1 MSGSGKDHVK
11 IGIVQIF
18 VFLALFLGL
27 SVVLFNFAIP
37 RGIAGFVVP
46 LFEPEPDKLAKAP
59 FAHFEDEGLVFAGV
73 KTAEAERLGISKVG
87 EEYKPAVST
96 VKGPVSKAVVN
107 NEYLFDFTFKV
118 RNAKEHGYIKTASEF
133 YVKAPKLGEEP
144 IILEPYVGFT
154 ILAVVMGGV
163 LSILLSIVFPS
174 SLGIMAA
181 LFENQISHTKVKIR
195 LQTGFSDD
203 IVDILTLPDGKL
215 KDYDREEASKLFK
228 RIWDRTQSDVEVA
241 ARKQNIT
248 YDDLFDDETDL
259 VLFRNT
265 VIYTRVKEF
274 FSEFV
279 LTEIIDTRDGIG
291 WKANHLKIGAGLRL
305 YLAHHFSEKY
315 SNNVTGLAYAGAA
328 VLIIAVGIR
337 GLKFIPANKP
347 SLILFAIL
355 LEFTLLSLMA
365 ITIFYTEEEER
376 MDKMMKKMED
386 ANRSQLETLR
396 GQQFDIHSMSTAL
409 VGDSSR
415 LIKEKI
421 ESSIAEYMTSGD
433 QVQKQIAQSIADKIV
448 FDLRGSDKPK
458 KKITNS

>member
-18 VFLALFLGL
+18 VFLALLGGL
-27 SVVLFNFAIP
+27 SVVFFQFAIP
-37 RGIAGFVVP
+37 VGIAKFVVP
-46 LFEPEPDKLAKAP
+46 LFEPEPEKLAKSP
-59 FAHFEDEGLVFAGV
+59 FAHFEDEGLVFAAV
-73 KTAEAERLGISKVG
+73 KTSEAANLGINKIG
-87 EEYKPAVST
+87 EEYPPKVST
-96 VKGPVSKAVVN
+96 VKGNITKAALN
-107 NEYLFDFTFKV
+107 TEYLFDFTFKV
-118 RNAKEHGYIKTASEF
+118 RNSKDHGYIKTASEF

-154 ILAVVMGGV
+154 ILALVLAGV
-163 LSILLSIVFPS
+163 FTVILTIVFPS
-174 SLGIMAA
+174 SIGIMAA
-181 LFENQISHTKVKIR
+181 LFENQVEHTKVKIR
-195 LQTGFSDD
+195 LQTGFTDE
-203 IVDILTLPDGKL
+203 VVNILTLPDNKL
-215 KDYDREEASKLFK
+215 KDYDREEAEKIFKTIWSRTTTETEMTSKRGL
-228 RIWDRTQSDVEVA
+228 
-241 ARKQNIT
+241 IT
-248 YDDLFDDETDL
+248 FNDLFDDETDL
-259 VLFRNT
+259 VLFRNS

-279 LTEIIDTRDGIG
+279 LSEIIDTRDGIA

-376 MDKMMKKMED
+376 MDKLMKKMED

-396 GQQFDIHSMSTAL
+396 GQQSDIHSMSNAL
-409 VGDSSR
+409 VGDTSR
-415 LIKEKI
+415 MVKEKVEAAI
-421 ESSIAEYMTSGD
+421 SEYMSSGD
-433 QVQKQIAQSIADKIV
+433 QVQRQIAQSIADKII
-448 FDLRGSDKPK
+448 FDIKGPDKPK
-458 KKITNS
+458 RKSI